1 MTIPENVPTIV
12 VVSPWRSV
20 WTAFYAPSQAK
31 LVFGE
36 GICSGACESEK
47 WCEVALIRRSQSTQ
61 VFVSG
66 FSRMFPDPC
75 RSRNEIRCLPQRPAP
90 SPRLASPSR
99 SSPELHVFIENGVF
113 GLRTEGSECI
123 RCAVAMPESHL
134 FHLPRFLEVGNQ
146 EVE

>member
-31 LVFGE
+31 LVFWE

-66 FSRMFPDPC
+66 FSRMFPD
-75 RSRNEIRCLPQRPAP
+75 
-90 SPRLASPSR
+90 LAEAEMNTVFAAAASAV
-99 SSPELHVFIENGVF
+99 SSA
-113 GLRTEGSECI
+113 R
-123 RCAVAMPESHL
+123 
-134 FHLPRFLEVGNQ
+134 
-146 EVE
+146 